1 MPVTTTFNLKSFR
14 SVHFKLLTNSF
25 VSRFSFNILEHSL
38 YGSLKLVSQQISTDW
53 ILLPTSQGHL
63 DGNERSTD
71 AKQGSKF
78 RNLHGLN
85 PKHVFWT
92 WFSERQFLKIDFES
106 SFVKNSKFGFISKF
120 QIFLMAYFQ
129 WFQNCSIHQKN
140 HEITKNPEIGQLSR
154 YSRHV

>member
-63 DGNERSTD
+63 DGNERSRD
-71 AKQGSKF
+71 SHRHKKGSKF

-85 PKHVFWT
+85 QKHAFWT

-120 QIFLMAYFQ
+120 QIFLMVYFQ
-129 WFQNCSIHQKN
+129 WFQNCSIHQK
-140 HEITKNPEIGQLSR
+140 ITKSPKI
-154 YSRHV
+154 

>member
-25 VSRFSFNILEHSL
+25 VSPFSFNILEFFL

-63 DGNERSTD
+63 DGNERSRD

-85 PKHVFWT
+85 PKHAFWT
-92 WFSERQFLKIDFES
+92 WFSERQFFKNRFWIIICQKFKIRFH
-106 SFVKNSKFGFISKF
+106 FKISNFSHGVFSVVPKLF
-120 QIFLMAYFQ
+120 Y
-129 WFQNCSIHQKN
+129 SQKN
-140 HEITKNPEIGQLSR
+140 HENLEIGLLSR